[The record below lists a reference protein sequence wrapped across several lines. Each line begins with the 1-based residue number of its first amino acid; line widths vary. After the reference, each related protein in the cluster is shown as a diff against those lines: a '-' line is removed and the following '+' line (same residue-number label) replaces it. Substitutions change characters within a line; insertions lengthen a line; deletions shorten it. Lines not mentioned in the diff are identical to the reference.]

1 MKGMPPTGMKI
12 AQYVN
17 KCITD
22 LTVNTL
28 IVCTIHRCME
38 RYHVLEEGGRGRG
51 GIWTCMHVQMEM
63 VTTWHLCKSYKNG
76 TDGI

>member
-22 LTVNTL
+22 LTVDTL

-38 RYHVLEEGGRGRG
+38 MYHVYF
-51 GIWTCMHVQMEM
+51 
-63 VTTWHLCKSYKNG
+63 KSANL
-76 TDGI
+76 